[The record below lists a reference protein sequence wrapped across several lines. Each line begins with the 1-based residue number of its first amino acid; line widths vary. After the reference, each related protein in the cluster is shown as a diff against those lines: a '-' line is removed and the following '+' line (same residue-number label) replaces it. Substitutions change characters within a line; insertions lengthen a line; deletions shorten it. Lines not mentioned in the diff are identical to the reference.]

1 MALHLLK
8 LCVGVDSVA
17 QLRRW
22 QARRLRAG
30 ATFEHRT
37 RSMPRRRD
45 EILAGGSLYWVVKGF
60 LCVRQRI
67 VALESRPGEDG
78 RRCCAIRLDPAL
90 IATLPRRHRPFQ
102 GWRYLDPT
110 EAPADVDEAAAAA
123 TTPGMSEAPPAAML
137 AELRSLG
144 LL

>member
-1 MALHLLK
+1 MTLHLVK
-8 LCVGVDSVA
+8 LCVGAGSVA

-22 QARRLRAG
+22 QARRLRDG
-30 ATFEHRT
+30 AALEHRT
-37 RSMPRRRD
+37 RNMPRRRD

-78 RRCCAIRLDPAL
+78 RRCCAIRLDPA
-90 IATLPRRHRPFQ
+90 
-102 GWRYLDPT
+102 

>member
-1 MALHLLK
+1 MALHLVK

-30 ATFEHRT
+30 AALEHRT
-37 RSMPRRRD
+37 RNMPRRRD
-45 EILAGGSLYWVVKGF
+45 EVLAGGSLYWVIKGF
-60 LCVRQRI
+60 VRVRQRI
-67 VALESRPGEDG
+67 VGLEPRPGEDG
-78 RRCCAIRLDPAL
+78 RRCCAIRLDAAL
-90 IATLPRRHRPFQ
+90 VPTLPRPHRPFQ
-102 GWRYLDPT
+102 GWRYLDPA
-110 EAPADVDEAAAAA
+110 EAPADLVDAAIAAA
-123 TTPGMSEAPPAAML
+123 TPGLSEAPPAAML